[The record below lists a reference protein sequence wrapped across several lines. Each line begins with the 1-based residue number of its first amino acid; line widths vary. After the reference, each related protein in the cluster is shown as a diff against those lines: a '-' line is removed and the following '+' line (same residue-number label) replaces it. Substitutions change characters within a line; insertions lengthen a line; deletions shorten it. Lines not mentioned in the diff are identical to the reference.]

1 MRPGAAQEVRN
12 VSARVSRRARRT
24 RGRIGRAWAF
34 AYFLLGLQVFT
45 LAVGRHGDEALQ
57 YLALLAFSL
66 FLYVLRHEP
75 NVAKVAGV
83 VVFFTGAR
91 MLALGEVGL
100 AWLAVALAALAG
112 LVVALLPE
120 WPQPTPWLRSVRA
133 RPPDESRG

>member
-1 MRPGAAQEVRN
+1 MRSGLAQQDRT
-12 VSARVSRRARRT
+12 VSERVTRRARRT
-24 RGRIGRAWAF
+24 RGRISRAWAF

-45 LAVGRHGDEALQ
+45 LALGEHGDSALQ

-91 MLALGEVGL
+91 MLALGEGHT
-100 AWLAVALAALAG
+100 AWLIALATLAG
-112 LVVALLPE
+112 LTVALVPNWPE
-120 WPQPTPWLRSVRA
+120 PTPWVRPARA
-133 RPPDESRG
+133 RRPDESQG